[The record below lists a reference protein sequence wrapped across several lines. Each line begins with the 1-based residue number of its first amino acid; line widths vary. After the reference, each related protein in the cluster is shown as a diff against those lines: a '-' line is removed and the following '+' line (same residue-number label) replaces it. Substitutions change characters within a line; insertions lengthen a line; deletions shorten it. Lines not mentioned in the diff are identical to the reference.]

1 MTEQQAVQPMSGD
14 AAVVREAYAAARE
27 LLRRA
32 EEHAEQVRGDADR
45 YARRREQEVEL
56 LVAKARRLLE
66 VAEGRA
72 AAIES
77 GVVPP
82 GAGGPPPRHLRQ
94 DDAHVTQPAD
104 IDLTAADLRSADAEA
119 AALDPA
125 PARTMRIQSDL
136 DRLLAQAIAHA
147 VDRSF
152 TTGP

>member
-1 MTEQQAVQPMSGD
+1 MSGD
-14 AAVVREAYAAARE
+14 AAVVREAYAAARD

-32 EEHAEQVRGDADR
+32 EEHDEHVRAEADR

-77 GVVPP
+77 GVVTL
-82 GAGGPPPRHLRQ
+82 GTGGPPPRHLRH
-94 DDAHVTQPAD
+94 DDAHGPSAPDVDLTTTDPQPDDDGAPSL
-104 IDLTAADLRSADAEA
+104 DLTAPERAQ
-119 AALDPA
+119 
-125 PARTMRIQSDL
+125 RIQSDL

-152 TTGP
+152 SAGP

>member
-1 MTEQQAVQPMSGD
+1 MTEQQAVQPTSGD
-14 AAVVREAYAAARE
+14 AAVVREAYAAARG
-27 LLRRA
+27 LLQRA
-32 EEHAEQVRGDADR
+32 EEHAQQVRADADR

-77 GVVPP
+77 A
-82 GAGGPPPRHLRQ
+82 AGRGEAPDPPPRHLRR
-94 DDAHVTQPAD
+94 DEPAD
-104 IDLTAADLRSADAEA
+104 SAHTIDLAAPE
-119 AALDPA
+119 
-125 PARTMRIQSDL
+125 RTLRIQSDL

-152 TTGP
+152 TTGT